1 MTCIFCYGMII
12 KWNIDEEDRKR
23 ICRSA
28 IRKHEIRKETMD
40 MKLNLSGIWQFTL
53 DREKTGLRQEFYKK
67 TSFDDTIEL
76 PTTTAEAK
84 KGEKNTKRYT
94 DCLTETYHFEGYA
107 WYLREI
113 EIPVEERGKRFFFS
127 MERTRKSTVWVD
139 GEQVGRFDS
148 FYVEHRYELSKWLTP
163 GKHILV
169 VMVDNTDY
177 VSNGGHMTSSDTQTN
192 WNGILGEIVLES
204 FEDIVIDQMW
214 IYPSR
219 NEKHVDIRLQ
229 LSHDRV
235 LSDIKVRV
243 HCRLTKLKVK
253 EGRDFEHFEPLYTQT
268 AQTRREWIAENK
280 GQDLP
285 YVIET
290 LAVLPEKEYE
300 VSPEKDLQSADSQA
314 DTSQSETRQS
324 TTVQSKPVQS
334 GLMRLE
340 TFGTL
345 DGEKETGFF
354 DTEMTIRY
362 LLGGDAREWDE
373 YNPYVYEITVSILCG
388 DQTICERTSH
398 FGLRDF
404 THRELTLYCNDNEI
418 FLRGTHD
425 GMIFPLTGYA
435 PMDLDSWLHVYGTSR
450 EYGLNH
456 YRYHTCCPP
465 KAAFLAA
472 SYLGIYV
479 QAELA
484 FWGSIYDAG
493 DENYNQEQQEFLLE
507 EGIRALD
514 AFGDLPSYFGMSMGN
529 ELWGSKEEINRIMGV
544 LKAHDNRHLY
554 TQGSNNHQFVPSVL
568 SNDDFFSGVR
578 FSKYRLFR
586 GSYAM
591 CDAPLGFVQTERP
604 GAYWNYDEMIS
615 PREIGKGETS
625 KGGTIQIQYGT
636 GIKEVEV
643 GEGEGEEE
651 VIPHVPVVS
660 HEIGQYE
667 FTPDFH
673 EIGLYSGVLQPENMK
688 IFQERME
695 EKGLLCYADDYFR
708 ASGKLAAACYK
719 LELEAAFRSANLSGF
734 QLLDIKDYSGQGTAL
749 VGILNAFNI
758 NKGAIAREDWRMF
771 CSDAVLLPTLDSFVM
786 KSGDRISSEV
796 KLRYYRPEKLTN
808 VQLKA
813 VWYLKKQAQPDKG
826 MQYWKEH
833 AAVNQCLNKQAECEH
848 RVRRQEINANK
859 SSNMQKPDQTSE
871 LREIAVQTLNCA
883 EIAGRGLF
891 TLGTI
896 ELKVPDCDNNAEY
909 ILRFSL
915 TSDSTEDIVNAYE
928 VFVYEDY
935 SKYKVC
941 DEQSEEETP
950 LIFDYDRF
958 YVTAS
963 GSDPVCFSSN
973 DTASDTYKPKM
984 ICITS
989 DHKAALEE
997 WNKGESVLLF
1007 VKSDSTLPGSTIKGE
1022 YCTDFWCYP
1031 MFRSISEGAGK
1042 PVPVGTM
1049 GLLIDTTH
1057 PALAGFAC
1065 EEYTTAQ
1072 WYQIV
1077 MHSAPMILDSV
1088 QETKNIK
1095 PIVRMMDNFERNH
1108 NLGLIY
1114 EVTRGSAK
1122 MLVCEA
1128 DLLTLR
1134 KEYPEAECLYRSL
1147 VNYVQSDAFI

>member
-1 MTCIFCYGMII
+1 
-12 KWNIDEEDRKR
+12 
-23 ICRSA
+23 
-28 IRKHEIRKETMD
+28 
-40 MKLNLSGIWQFTL
+40 MKLNLLGTWQFAL
-53 DREKTGLRQEFYKK
+53 DGEKAGLRQEFYKK
-67 TSFDDTIEL
+67 TSFDDTIDL

-84 KGEKNTKRYT
+84 KGEKGTERFIGY
-94 DCLTETYHFEGYA
+94 LTETYHFEGYA
-107 WYLREI
+107 WYLKEI

-139 GEQVGRFDS
+139 GVYVGCFDS
-148 FYVEHRYELSKWLTP
+148 FYVEHRYELSKWLVP
-163 GKHILV
+163 GKHTLII
-169 VMVDNTDY
+169 MIDNTDY
-177 VSNGGHMTSSDTQTN
+177 TSNGGHMTSPDTQTN
-192 WNGILGEIVLES
+192 WNGILGEILLES
-204 FEDIVIDQMW
+204 FEDISIDKMW

-219 NEKHVDIRLQ
+219 RERNVDIRLQ
-229 LSHDRV
+229 LSHDNL

-243 HCRLTKLKVK
+243 DCRLTMLKMK

-268 AQTRREWIAENK
+268 AQMRKEWTAQNK
-280 GQDLP
+280 AQDLP

-290 LAVLPEKEYE
+290 LEVLPEKSYDM
-300 VSPEKDLQSADSQA
+300 SQFLQF
-314 DTSQSETRQS
+314 
-324 TTVQSKPVQS
+324 
-334 GLMRLE
+334 G

-345 DGEKETGFF
+345 DGEKETGVLNA
-354 DTEMTIRY
+354 EMRVPFS
-362 LLGGDAREWDE
+362 LGANAAEWDE
-373 YNPYVYEITVSILCG
+373 YHPYVYELTVSILRG
-388 DQTICERTSH
+388 SQVICSRTSH

-404 THRELTLYCNDNEI
+404 THNELVLYCNDKEV

-425 GMIFPLTGYA
+425 AMIFPLTGYA
-435 PMDLDSWLHVYGTSR
+435 PMDLDSWLHIYGTSK

-472 SYLGIYV
+472 AYLGIYV

-484 FWGSIYDAG
+484 FWGSIYDAE
-493 DENYNQEQQEFLLE
+493 DENCNQEQQEFLLE
-507 EGIRALD
+507 EGIRVLD

-529 ELWGSKEEINRIMGV
+529 ELWGSKKEINRIMGV

-554 TQGSNNHQFVPSVL
+554 TQGSNNHQFVPSIL
-568 SNDDFFSGVR
+568 PNDDFFSGVR

-615 PREIGKGETS
+615 PKEIKKGEAS

-643 GEGEGEEE
+643 GEGEEE

-673 EIGLYSGVLQPENMK
+673 EIALYKGVLQPENMK
-688 IFQERME
+688 IFRERMDK
-695 EKGLLCYADDYFR
+695 KGLLPYADDYFR

-758 NKGAIAREDWRMF
+758 NKGAITRTDWRMF

-786 KSGDRISSEV
+786 KGGDCISNEV

-808 VQLKA
+808 VKLKA
-813 VWYLKKQAQPDKG
+813 VWYLKKQAEADKG
-826 MQYWKEH
+826 MQYWKEQD
-833 AAVNQCLNKQAECEH
+833 AADKCLEKQ
-848 RVRRQEINANK
+848 
-859 SSNMQKPDQTSE
+859 
-871 LREIAVQTLNCA
+871 AVQTLDCA
-883 EIAGRGLF
+883 EITGRGLF

-896 ELKVPDCDNNAEY
+896 ELKVPECEDNAEY
-909 ILRFSL
+909 VLRFLL
-915 TSDSTEDIVNAYE
+915 TSNSAENIENRYD
-928 VFVYEDY
+928 VFVYADDTNG
-935 SKYKVC
+935 KDV
-941 DEQSEEETP
+941 
-950 LIFDYDRF
+950 
-958 YVTAS
+958 
-963 GSDPVCFSSN
+963 GS
-973 DTASDTYKPKM
+973 YRYQPKTV
-984 ICITS
+984 CITS
-989 DHKAALEE
+989 DNETALEE
-997 WNKGESVLLF
+997 WNKGKSVLLF
-1007 VKSDSTLPGSTIKGE
+1007 AKPDSTLPNSTLKGE

-1031 MFRSISEGAGK
+1031 MFRSISESAGK

-1049 GLLIDTTH
+1049 GLLIDTMH

-1077 MHSAPMILDSV
+1077 MHSRPRILDDIK
-1088 QETKNIK
+1088 ETKNIK

-1114 EVTRGSAK
+1114 EVTRKGRK

-1147 VNYVQSDAFI
+1147 VNYVQSDAFVQD

>member
-1 MTCIFCYGMII
+1 
-12 KWNIDEEDRKR
+12 
-23 ICRSA
+23 
-28 IRKHEIRKETMD
+28 
-40 MKLNLSGIWQFTL
+40 MKLNLSGTWQFAL
-53 DREKTGLRQEFYKK
+53 DGEKQGLKQEFYKR
-67 TSFDDTIEL
+67 TSFGDTIDL

-84 KGEKNTKRYT
+84 KGEKGTARFAGY
-94 DCLTETYHFEGYA
+94 LTETYHFEGYA

-113 EIPVEERGKRFFFS
+113 EIPIEEEGKRFFFS

-139 GEQVGRFDS
+139 GEQVGSFDS

-163 GKHILV
+163 GKHTLV
-169 VMVDNTDY
+169 VMTDNTDY

-192 WNGILGEIVLES
+192 WNGILGEITLES
-204 FEDIVIDQMW
+204 FEDISIDKMW
-214 IYPSR
+214 VYPSR
-219 NEKHVDIRLQ
+219 KEKSVDIRLQ
-229 LSHDRV
+229 LSHDNI
-235 LSDIKVRV
+235 LSHIQICVN
-243 HCRLTKLKVK
+243 CRLTRLRMK
-253 EGRDFEHFEPLYTQT
+253 EGRDFEHFEPLCTQT
-268 AQTRREWIAENK
+268 ARTRREWIAENK

-285 YVIET
+285 YAIET
-290 LAVLPEKEYE
+290 LRVLPGKVYE
-300 VSPEKDLQSADSQA
+300 VSSVKDLQSADSQSN
-314 DTSQSETRQS
+314 TSQSEMRQS
-324 TTVQSKPVQS
+324 TTVQSNPVQL
-334 GLMRLE
+334 GLLHLD

-345 DGEKETGFF
+345 DGEKETGVL

-362 LLGGDAREWDE
+362 PLGEDAREWDE
-373 YNPYVYEITVSILCG
+373 YNPYVYELTVSILRG
-388 DQTICERTSH
+388 EQTICERTSH

-404 THRELTLYCNDNEI
+404 TYRELTLYCNDKEI

-425 GMIFPLTGYA
+425 AMIFPLTGYA

-493 DENYNQEQQEFLLE
+493 DENYNKEQQDFLLE

-529 ELWGSKEEINRIMGV
+529 ELWGSKEEINRLMGV

-568 SNDDFFSGVR
+568 PNDDFFSGVR

-604 GAYWNYDEMIS
+604 GAYWDYDEMIS
-615 PREIGKGETS
+615 PREIVKGAAS

-643 GEGEGEEE
+643 SEGEEE

-667 FTPDFH
+667 FMPDFH
-673 EIGLYSGVLQPENMK
+673 EIGLYTGVLQPENMK
-688 IFQERME
+688 IFRERME
-695 EKGLLCYADDYFR
+695 EKGLLCHADDYFR

-758 NKGAIAREDWRMF
+758 NKGAITREDWRMF

-786 KSGDRISSEV
+786 RGGDCVSSEV

-808 VQLKA
+808 VRLKA
-813 VWYLKKQAQPDKG
+813 AWYLKKQAGDHNTG
-826 MQYWKEH
+826 
-833 AAVNQCLNKQAECEH
+833 
-848 RVRRQEINANK
+848 
-859 SSNMQKPDQTSE
+859 
-871 LREIAVQTLNCA
+871 LREVAVQTLDCA
-883 EIAGRGLF
+883 EITGRGLL

-896 ELKVPDCDNNAEY
+896 ELKVPECDDNAEY
-909 ILRFSL
+909 VLRFSL
-915 TSDSTEDIVNAYE
+915 ISDNAGDIVNAYDI
-928 VFVYEDY
+928 FVYEDCTDSRDCFCVVNSLNLNATRHSY
-935 SKYKVC
+935 
-941 DEQSEEETP
+941 QSEN
-950 LIFDYDRF
+950 
-958 YVTAS
+958 V
-963 GSDPVCFSSN
+963 
-973 DTASDTYKPKM
+973 
-984 ICITS
+984 CITS
-989 DHKAALEE
+989 DNNAALEE

-1007 VKSDSTLPGSTIKGE
+1007 VKPDSTLPDSTLKGE

-1049 GLLIDTTH
+1049 GLLIDTKH

-1077 MHSAPMILDSV
+1077 MHSAPRILDRI
-1088 QETKNIK
+1088 QEAKDIK

-1114 EVTRGSAK
+1114 EVTRGNAK

-1128 DLLTLR
+1128 DLLTL
-1134 KEYPEAECLYRSL
+1134 KEEYPEAMCLYRSL
-1147 VNYVQSDAFI
+1147 VNYVQSDAFIQN

>member
-1 MTCIFCYGMII
+1 
-12 KWNIDEEDRKR
+12 
-23 ICRSA
+23 
-28 IRKHEIRKETMD
+28 
-40 MKLNLSGIWQFTL
+40 MKLNLSGTWQFAL
-53 DREKTGLRQEFYKK
+53 DKEKAGLKQEFYKRS
-67 TSFDDTIEL
+67 SFDDTIDL
-76 PTTTAEAK
+76 PTTTAEAQ
-84 KGEKNTKRYT
+84 KGEEGTERYT
-94 DCLTETYHFEGYA
+94 GYLTETYHFEGYA

-113 EIPVEERGKRFFFS
+113 EIPAEEQGKRFFFT
-127 MERTRKSTVWVD
+127 MERTRKSMVWVD
-139 GEQVGRFDS
+139 GELAGSFDS
-148 FYVEHRYELSKWLTP
+148 FYVEHRYELSRWLAP
-163 GKHILV
+163 GTHTLV
-169 VMVDNTDY
+169 VMTDNTDY
-177 VSNGGHMTSSDTQTN
+177 VSNGGHMTSPDTQTN

-204 FEDIVIDQMW
+204 FEDIVIDKMW

-219 NEKHVDIRLQ
+219 KEKNVDIRLQ
-229 LSHDRV
+229 LSHENI
-235 LSDIKVRV
+235 LSDIEVCV
-243 HCRLTKLKVK
+243 SCRLTRLEMK

-268 AQTRREWIAENK
+268 ARTRREWEAQNK

-290 LAVLPEKEYE
+290 LEVLPGKIY
-300 VSPEKDLQSADSQA
+300 
-314 DTSQSETRQS
+314 TMSQSKSFESETQQPDS
-324 TTVQSKPVQS
+324 MQLQT
-334 GLMRLE
+334 LA
-340 TFGTL
+340 TL
-345 DGEKETGFF
+345 DGEEETCLMG
-354 DTEMTIRY
+354 TKMSICY
-362 LLGGDAREWDE
+362 PLGPDAKEWDE
-373 YNPYVYEITVSILCG
+373 YNPYVYELTVRIRRGGQVICG
-388 DQTICERTSH
+388 RTGH

-404 THRELTLYCNDNEI
+404 TYQELTLYCNDREI

-425 GMIFPLTGYA
+425 AMIFPLTGYA

-465 KAAFLAA
+465 RAAFLAA
-472 SYLGIYV
+472 AYLGIYV

-493 DENYNQEQQEFLLE
+493 DEHYNKMQQDFLLE

-514 AFGDLPSYFGMSMGN
+514 VFGDLPSYFGMSMGN

-568 SNDDFFSGVR
+568 PNDDFFSGVR

-604 GAYWNYDEMIS
+604 GAYWDYDEMIS
-615 PREIGKGETS
+615 PREVNKGEAS

-643 GEGEGEEE
+643 GEGEEE

-673 EIGLYSGVLQPENMK
+673 EIGLYTGVLQPENMK
-688 IFQERME
+688 IFRERME

-708 ASGKLAAACYK
+708 ASGKLAAACYR

-749 VGILNAFNI
+749 VGILNAFHI
-758 NKGAIAREDWRMF
+758 NKGAITRADWRMF

-786 KSGDRISSEV
+786 KGGDCIHSEV
-796 KLRYYRPEKLTN
+796 KLRYYRPETLTN

-813 VWYLKKQAQPDKG
+813 VWYLKKQAEPDKG
-826 MQYWKEH
+826 MQYWKER
-833 AAVNQCLNKQAECEH
+833 AAVNGCLKKDT
-848 RVRRQEINANK
+848 I
-859 SSNMQKPDQTSE
+859 SE
-871 LREIAVQTLNCA
+871 LRETAVQTLDCA
-883 EIAGRGLF
+883 DIAGRGLF

-896 ELKVPDCDNNAEY
+896 GLKVPDCDNNAEY

-915 TSDSTEDIVNAYE
+915 TSDGAEDIVNAYD

-935 SKYKVC
+935 SKYNVC
-941 DEQSEEETP
+941 DELSKEEKQP
-950 LIFDYDRF
+950 IFDCGRF
-958 YVTAS
+958 YVAAS
-963 GSDPVCFSSN
+963 GSYPPGSSSN
-973 DTASDTYKPKM
+973 DTGSYTYKPKM
-984 ICITS
+984 ICITN
-989 DHKAALEE
+989 DNRAALDE
-997 WNKGESVLLF
+997 WDKGESVLLF
-1007 VKSDSTLPGSTIKGE
+1007 VKPDSTDFDSTIKGE

-1031 MFRSISEGAGK
+1031 MFRSISESAGK
-1042 PVPVGTM
+1042 PVPTGTM
-1049 GLLIDTTH
+1049 GLLIDTAH

-1077 MHSAPMILDSV
+1077 MHSAPRILDRV
-1088 QETKNIK
+1088 KETEHVR

-1114 EVTRGSAK
+1114 EVTRENAK

-1128 DLLTLR
+1128 DLLTLG
-1134 KEYPEAECLYRSL
+1134 KEYPEAACLYRSL
-1147 VNYVQSDAFI
+1147 VDYVQSDAFVQN

>member
-1 MTCIFCYGMII
+1 
-12 KWNIDEEDRKR
+12 
-23 ICRSA
+23 
-28 IRKHEIRKETMD
+28 
-40 MKLNLSGIWQFTL
+40 MKLNLSGTWQFAL
-53 DREKTGLRQEFYKK
+53 DGEKAGLKQEFYKK
-67 TSFDDTIEL
+67 TSFDDTIDL

-84 KGEKNTKRYT
+84 KGQKGTERFTGY
-94 DCLTETYHFEGYA
+94 LTETYHFEGYA
-107 WYLREI
+107 WYLKEI
-113 EIPVEERGKRFFFS
+113 EIPAEERGKRFFFA

-139 GEQVGRFDS
+139 GEQAGSFDS

-163 GKHILV
+163 GKHTLV
-169 VMVDNTDY
+169 VMTDNTDY
-177 VSNGGHMTSSDTQTN
+177 VSDGGHMTSPDTQTN
-192 WNGILGEIVLES
+192 WNGILGEIALES
-204 FEDIVIDQMW
+204 FADIVIDKMW

-219 NEKHVDIRLQ
+219 KEKNVDIRLQ
-229 LSHDRV
+229 VSHDNI
-235 LSDIKVRV
+235 LSDVEVRV
-243 HCRLTKLKVK
+243 SCRLTRLKMK

-268 AQTRREWIAENK
+268 AQTRREWTAQNK
-280 GQDLP
+280 GHDLP
-285 YVIET
+285 YVIEI
-290 LAVLPEKEYE
+290 LEILPGKTYK
-300 VSPEKDLQSADSQA
+300 VSLTKS
-314 DTSQSETRQS
+314 SQSEIVQS
-324 TTVQSKPVQS
+324 EPLQSKTVQT
-334 GLMRLE
+334 E
-340 TFGTL
+340 TLGTP
-345 DGEKETGFF
+345 DGEAK
-354 DTEMTIRY
+354 TICY
-362 LLGGDAREWDE
+362 PLGENAREWDE
-373 YNPYVYEITVSILCG
+373 YNPYVYELTVGILRGGQVICG
-388 DQTICERTSH
+388 RTGH

-404 THRELTLYCNDNEI
+404 THHELTLYCNDKEI

-425 GMIFPLTGYA
+425 AMIFPLTGYA
-435 PMDLDSWLHVYGTSR
+435 PMDLDSWLHVYGTGR

-472 SYLGIYV
+472 AYMGIYV

-493 DENYNQEQQEFLLE
+493 DENYHREQQEFLLQ

-529 ELWGSKEEINRIMGV
+529 ELWGSKEEINRMMGV

-568 SNDDFFSGVR
+568 PNDDFFSGVR

-604 GAYWNYDEMIS
+604 GAYWNYDEMIL
-615 PREIGKGETS
+615 PGEIRKGEAS

-643 GEGEGEEE
+643 GEGEEE

-667 FTPDFH
+667 FTPDFQ
-673 EIGLYSGVLQPENMK
+673 EIGLYTGVLQPENMK
-688 IFQERME
+688 IFRERME
-695 EKGLLCYADDYFR
+695 EKGLLGYADDYFR
-708 ASGKLAAACYK
+708 ASGKHAAACYK

-758 NKGAIAREDWRMF
+758 NKGAITRTDWRMF

-786 KSGDRISSEV
+786 KGGDCISSEV

-808 VQLKA
+808 VKLKA
-813 VWYLKKQAQPDKG
+813 VWYLKKQAGAKG
-826 MQYWKEH
+826 CLKKKGEH
-833 AAVNQCLNKQAECEH
+833 EQIEKWQAAETN
-848 RVRRQEINANK
+848 IY
-859 SSNMQKPDQTSE
+859 SNSQITENCTTPQ
-871 LREIAVQTLNCA
+871 EIAVQMSDCA
-883 EIAGRGLF
+883 DIAGRGLF

-896 ELKVPDCDNNAEY
+896 RLEVPKCKNNAAY
-909 ILRFSL
+909 ALHFLL
-915 TSDSTEDIVNAYE
+915 TSDNAEVIVNAYD
-928 VFVYEDY
+928 VFVYEEDTDTVSTDIAY
-935 SKYKVC
+935 EETAV
-941 DEQSEEETP
+941 EETP
-950 LIFDYDRF
+950 QTLDYDRF
-958 YVTAS
+958 YVVT
-963 GSDPVCFSSN
+963 GSDSLKRN
-973 DTASDTYKPKM
+973 DTHHCYKSEM
-984 ICITS
+984 VCITN
-989 DHKAALEE
+989 DNKAALEE

-1007 VKSDSTLPGSTIKGE
+1007 VKPDSTLPDSRLKGE

-1042 PVPVGTM
+1042 PVPAGTM
-1049 GLLIDTTH
+1049 GLLIDTAH

-1077 MHSAPMILDSV
+1077 MHSAPRILDHV
-1088 QETKNIK
+1088 KETRNIK

-1114 EVTRGSAK
+1114 EVKRKNAK

-1134 KEYPEAECLYRSL
+1134 KEYPEAACLYRSL
-1147 VNYVQSDAFI
+1147 VNYVQSDAFLRG

>member
-1 MTCIFCYGMII
+1 MRF
-12 KWNIDEEDRKR
+12 
-23 ICRSA
+23 
-28 IRKHEIRKETMD
+28 
-40 MKLNLSGIWQFTL
+40 NLSGTWQFAL
-53 DREKTGLRQEFYKK
+53 DKEKAGLNQEFYKK
-67 TSFDDTIEL
+67 SSFDDIIDL

-84 KGEKNTKRYT
+84 KGEKGTERYT
-94 DCLTETYHFEGYA
+94 GYLTETYHFEGYA
-107 WYLREI
+107 WYLKEI
-113 EIPVEERGKRFFFS
+113 EISAMEQGKRFFFS

-139 GEQVGRFDS
+139 GELAGSFDS

-163 GKHILV
+163 GKHTLV
-169 VMVDNTDY
+169 VMTDNTDY
-177 VSNGGHMTSSDTQTN
+177 VSNGGHMTSPDTQTN
-192 WNGILGEIVLES
+192 WNGILGEILLES
-204 FEDIVIDQMW
+204 FDDISIDQMW

-219 NEKHVDIRLQ
+219 KEKDVDIRLQ
-229 LSHDRV
+229 ISHDSV
-235 LSDIKVRV
+235 LSDIKVSV
-243 HCRLTKLKVK
+243 NCRLTKLKMK

-268 AQTRREWIAENK
+268 AKTRREWIAQNK

-285 YVIET
+285 YSIET
-290 LAVLPEKEYE
+290 LEILPEKIWDA
-300 VSPEKDLQSADSQA
+300 SQPESLQ
-314 DTSQSETRQS
+314 
-324 TTVQSKPVQS
+324 
-334 GLMRLE
+334 LE
-340 TFGTL
+340 TFGVH
-345 DGEKETGFF
+345 DGEKESGIL
-354 DTEMTIRY
+354 DTKMTIHFP
-362 LLGGDAREWDE
+362 LGENAKEWDE
-373 YNPYVYEITVSILCG
+373 YAPYVYELTVSILRG
-388 DQTICERTSH
+388 DQVICERKSH

-404 THRELTLYCNDNEI
+404 TYNELTLYCNDREI

-472 SYLGIYV
+472 AYLGIYV
-479 QAELA
+479 QAELP

-493 DENYNQEQQEFLLE
+493 DENYNKEQQEFLLE

-568 SNDDFFSGVR
+568 PNDDFFSGVR

-604 GAYWNYDEMIS
+604 GAYWSYDEMIA
-615 PREIGKGETS
+615 PGEIKKGEAS
-625 KGGTIQIQYGT
+625 KGGGLNPKTIQIQYGT

-643 GEGEGEEE
+643 GEGVEE

-673 EIGLYSGVLQPENMK
+673 EIALYTGVLQPENMK
-688 IFQERME
+688 IFRERME
-695 EKGLLCYADDYFR
+695 EKGLLSYADDYFR

-758 NKGAIAREDWRMF
+758 NKGAITRENWRMF

-786 KSGDRISSEV
+786 KGGDQIQSEV
-796 KLRYYRPEKLTN
+796 KLRYYRPGKLTN

-813 VWYLKKQAQPDKG
+813 VWHLKKQAEEDEG
-826 MQYWKEH
+826 MQYWKKR
-833 AAVNQCLNKQAECEH
+833 AAVEH
-848 RVRRQEINANK
+848 KTGQ
-859 SSNMQKPDQTSE
+859 Q
-871 LREIAVQTLNCA
+871 EIAVQTLACA
-883 EIAGRGLF
+883 EITGRGLF

-896 ELKVPDCDNNAEY
+896 NLKVPECDNNAEY
-909 ILRFSL
+909 VLRFSL
-915 TSDSTEDIVNAYE
+915 TSDAAEDIENAYD

-935 SKYKVC
+935 TNIQNFICKELEVG
-941 DEQSEEETP
+941 ETLP
-950 LIFDYDRF
+950 TFDYDRF
-958 YVTAS
+958 YVAAS
-963 GSDPVCFSSN
+963 GSYPCN
-973 DTASDTYKPKM
+973 DTDSCQGTSKTYKPKT
-984 ICITS
+984 ICITN
-989 DHKAALEE
+989 DNKAALEE

-1007 VKSDSTLPGSTIKGE
+1007 VKPNSTNPSSTIKGE

-1072 WYQIV
+1072 WYPIV
-1077 MHSAPMILDSV
+1077 MNSAPMILDNIK
-1088 QETKNIK
+1088 ETKNIK

-1114 EVTRGSAK
+1114 EVTRGNAK

-1134 KEYPEAECLYRSL
+1134 KDYPEAACLFRSL
-1147 VNYVQSDAFI
+1147 ENYVQSDAFMRTTHQ

>member
-1 MTCIFCYGMII
+1 
-12 KWNIDEEDRKR
+12 
-23 ICRSA
+23 
-28 IRKHEIRKETMD
+28 
-40 MKLNLSGIWQFTL
+40 MKLNLSGTWQFAL
-53 DREKTGLRQEFYKK
+53 DGEKTGVRQEFYKK
-67 TSFDDTIEL
+67 MSFDDTIEL

-84 KGEKNTKRYT
+84 KGEKGTERFTGY
-94 DCLTETYHFEGYA
+94 LTETYHFEGYA
-107 WYLREI
+107 WYLKEI
-113 EIPVEERGKRFFFS
+113 DIPESERGKRFFFS

-139 GEQVGRFDS
+139 GARVGSFDS

-163 GKHILV
+163 GRHTLV
-169 VMVDNTDY
+169 VMTDNTDY
-177 VSNGGHMTSSDTQTN
+177 VSNGGHMTSPDTQTN
-192 WNGILGEIVLES
+192 WNGILGEIFLES
-204 FEDIVIDQMW
+204 FEEISIDKMW

-219 NEKHVDIRLQ
+219 KDKSVDIRLQ
-229 LSHDRV
+229 LSHDIV
-235 LSDIKVRV
+235 FENVTASVS
-243 HCRLTKLKVK
+243 CRLTALRVK
-253 EGRDFEHFEPLYTQT
+253 EGRDFESFEPLCTQT
-268 AQTRREWIAENK
+268 AETRRKWTAQGK

-285 YVIET
+285 YRIET
-290 LAVLPEKEYE
+290 LAVLPEKIYE
-300 VSPEKDLQSADSQA
+300 
-314 DTSQSETRQS
+314 TSQPE
-324 TTVQSKPVQS
+324 VQA
-334 GLMRLE
+334 E

-345 DGEKETGFF
+345 DGDEESGILETK
-354 DTEMTIRY
+354 MTLHY
-362 LLGGDAREWDE
+362 PLGENAREWDE
-373 YNPYVYEITVSILCG
+373 YDPYVYELTVSIVRGGHAL
-388 DQTICERTSH
+388 CERTSH

-404 THRELTLYCNDNEI
+404 THNELTLYCNDKEI

-425 GMIFPLTGYA
+425 AMIFPLTGYA
-435 PMDLDSWLHVYGTSR
+435 PMDLDSWLHVYGTSK

-472 SYLGIYV
+472 AYLGIYV

-493 DENYNQEQQEFLLE
+493 DENYNKEQQEFLLE

-568 SNDDFFSGVR
+568 PNDDFFSGVR

-604 GAYWNYDEMIS
+604 GAYWDYDEMIS
-615 PREIGKGETS
+615 PREIQRGEAS

-643 GEGEGEEE
+643 GEGEEE

-673 EIGLYSGVLQPENMK
+673 EIEDYTGVLQPENMK
-688 IFQERME
+688 IFRERMG
-695 EKGLLCYADDYFR
+695 EKGLLSYADDYFH

-749 VGILNAFNI
+749 VGILNAFNV
-758 NKGAIAREDWRMF
+758 NKGAITRTDWRMF

-786 KSGDRISSEV
+786 KGGDCIHSEV
-796 KLRYYRPEKLTN
+796 KLRYYRPEKLVN
-808 VQLKA
+808 AKLSA
-813 VWYLKKQAQPDKG
+813 AWYLKKQVGNGQSVSRQNAGMDKDLTMQP
-826 MQYWKEH
+826 
-833 AAVNQCLNKQAECEH
+833 A
-848 RVRRQEINANK
+848 
-859 SSNMQKPDQTSE
+859 
-871 LREIAVQTLNCA
+871 LREIAVQTLDCA
-883 EIAGRGLF
+883 DITGRGLL

-896 ELKVPDCDNNAEY
+896 ELKVPECENNAAY
-909 ILRFSL
+909 VLRFSL
-915 TSDSTEDIVNAYE
+915 SSDNADDIVNEYDIFTYE
-928 VFVYEDY
+928 ETDSTPVINHT
-935 SKYKVC
+935 KVC
-941 DEQSEEETP
+941 IT
-950 LIFDYDRF
+950 
-958 YVTAS
+958 
-963 GSDPVCFSSN
+963 N
-973 DTASDTYKPKM
+973 DN
-984 ICITS
+984 
-989 DHKAALEE
+989 KAALEQ
-997 WNKGESVLLF
+997 WKQGKPVLLF
-1007 VKSDSTLPGSTIKGE
+1007 VKENSTLPGSTLKGE

-1049 GLLIDTTH
+1049 GLLIDAQH
-1057 PALAGFAC
+1057 PALKGFAC

-1077 MHSAPMILDSV
+1077 MHSRPMILDNAE
-1088 QETKNIK
+1088 ETKDIK
-1095 PIVRMMDNFERNH
+1095 PVVRMMDNFERNH

-1114 EVTRGSAK
+1114 EVTCGNGK
-1122 MLVCEA
+1122 MLVCHA
-1128 DLLTLR
+1128 DLLSLR
-1134 KEYPEAECLYRSL
+1134 EEYPEADCLYRSL
-1147 VNYVQSDAFI
+1147 VSYVESDAFCNGNAF